1 MCVQN
6 LRAYKEVLFLTS
18 HRIQEKTASS
28 IFFYY
33 EEIMSKS
40 KPIESESFEAGLT
53 IGTSQEER

>member
-1 MCVQN
+1 MMCVQN
-6 LRAYKEVLFLTS
+6 LRAYKEVLFLTP

-40 KPIESESFEAGLT
+40 KPIESFEAGLT